1 MRPFE
6 DAYNIARRAERKI
19 SLARRETIDARSI
32 RPRIS
37 DQALPFLDRKGNKVS
52 SKKEKKKRKEKKEV
66 KSLKKEK
73 GKKKERKIEKWQS
86 WMARGWNIYVAG
98 SGDFGPIYL

>member
-37 DQALPFLDRKGNKVS
+37 DQALPFLDRRKSLFEKG
-52 SKKEKKKRKEKKEV
+52 KEKKKGKER
-66 KSLKKEK
+66 
-73 GKKKERKIEKWQS
+73 GKKFKKRKRKKK
-86 WMARGWNIYVAG
+86 GT
-98 SGDFGPIYL
+98 

>member
-1 MRPFE
+1 M
-6 DAYNIARRAERKI
+6 
-19 SLARRETIDARSI
+19 IDARSI

-52 SKKEKKKRKEKKEV
+52 SKEEKKGKKGKERDKKFLKKRKKKR
-66 KSLKKEK
+66 
-73 GKKKERKIEKWQS
+73 RKIEKWQS